1 MDPTL
6 QAQLLATQAAAD
18 LSLLTTAFAAGVAS
32 VTSPVGD
39 VTAAQEQ
46 LDIAAAVS
54 AQETADAISQAA
66 AVQVVQ
72 SQLTALQ
79 SSYAA
84 LQAQD
89 AIDSAQAAL
98 VTTLESNL
106 AALQA
111 SVAAIAA
118 LLPPVP
124 APVPPAP
131 VSMKA
136 KK

>member
-18 LSLLTTAFAAGVAS
+18 LSLLTAAFAAGVAS
-32 VTSPVGD
+32 VTSPIGD

-46 LDIAAAVS
+46 LDIAAAVA
-54 AQETADAISQAA
+54 AQETADQISQAA
-66 AVQVVQ
+66 AVAVVQ

-79 SSYAA
+79 SSYSA

-98 VTTLESNL
+98 VTTLEANL

-118 LLPPVP
+118 LMPPVP
-124 APVPPAP
+124 APVVQTAPPLF
-131 VSMKA
+131 S

>member
-18 LSLLTTAFAAGVAS
+18 LSLLMAGFAAGVAS

-39 VTAAQEQ
+39 VTAAQEAI
-46 LDIAAAVS
+46 DIAAAVS
-54 AQETADAISQAA
+54 AQQAA
-66 AVQVVQ
+66 DGIAQTAAVAVIQ
-72 SQLTALQ
+72 SQLDALTA
-79 SSYAA
+79 SYAA

-89 AIDSAQAAL
+89 AIDSANAAL
-98 VTTLESNL
+98 VTGLEANL
-106 AALQA
+106 AALQS

-118 LLPPVP
+118 LLPPP
-124 APVPPAP
+124 PVP
-131 VSMKA
+131 VSMK

>member
-18 LSLLTTAFAAGVAS
+18 LSLLMAGFAAGVAS

-54 AQETADAISQAA
+54 AQQTADGIAQTA
-66 AVQVVQ
+66 AVAVVQ
-72 SQLTALQ
+72 SQLDALTA
-79 SSYAA
+79 SYAA

-89 AIDSAQAAL
+89 AIDSANAAL
-98 VTTLESNL
+98 VTGLEANL
-106 AALQA
+106 AALQS

-118 LLPPVP
+118 LLPPP
-124 APVPPAP
+124 PPPVS
-131 VSMKA
+131 VSMK